1 MDAISNIQKMTDLVD
16 KLTQKVG
23 ELDGAI
29 AKVGQN
35 ASAAFATATSGLSAA
50 GGQRQLGM
58 GGNVM
63 STSLAGFTTPVP
75 NTQSMGGQPGQMGG
89 TPGGVGP
96 GGPSGPS
103 GPGGMAGGPSG
114 PSNNKLTSA
123 LAPTSASG
131 FIDSMGKNAGIMQ
144 MGVGIMQMALAPV
157 AGAYAAAMP
166 TAGVVDRATSYYQA
180 VRRGGNGMSRSSVE
194 AATFNAMR
202 GGMTGVGSDGVTAN
216 ILANSGF
223 IAGSRNYL
231 GVAAEV
237 AGAAKNY
244 GMENS
249 AAANAIS
256 SVSNMSVANNLFNM
270 GIRTLDSEG
279 NQRNLG
285 SITSD
290 LMNRLYPTGANAKD
304 INNSI
309 RFGSLQTQLQG
320 FGITGD
326 LQSLMM
332 GQMVDSAN
340 GLNPNLTVNKNS
352 SNNANPLNPL
362 FQTNES
368 QTGIQMASESN
379 VLSGMQT
386 AANVV
391 TKFNDAFEGTIVAM
405 SKYKAMI
412 EMGLSTNAGQ
422 GIQTTASGLLGGF
435 RNVLGGAS
443 QIISAI
449 FTRGA
454 SLGAGGA
461 TGGGTPG
468 FGAAFGG
475 GTPINSPSGT
485 PSSGNVSA
493 YYGVASS
500 SGIWDST
507 GGKHMG
513 TDYDVDP
520 GTPITSTLDGVVS
533 GRTLS
538 ADYGQAVVVD
548 HPNGYST
555 IYAHLKSKNVSP
567 GDYVRAGQV
576 VGQSGATGNTTGP
589 SLHYEVQKGPGNPVD
604 PSELNGAGS
613 PIGDLGG
620 LGKAPGNGVNAGM
633 GISGIPTGG
642 VSASAVEMK
651 DWLVSQGLSENG
663 AFGVVANLLAE
674 SGLRTNA
681 VGDGGTSYGIAQ
693 WHLGRKDNL
702 FKFAKEK
709 GLEASSLEAQ
719 QLFLMHE
726 LQSYG
731 TLMNALKSPDTSKYE
746 ATSAFMTKFERPK
759 DQSAE
764 AIQKRYNRGLG
775 ALNATGGGTPGYGGG
790 FSGGGGS
797 ASINNVHINL
807 SIANA
812 SDGEAVMFAQK
823 VKEYLSN
830 DRSLSTI
837 GGS

>member
-1 MDAISNIQKMTDLVD
+1 MDAIANLQKMSDAVD
-16 KLTQKVG
+16 KLTQKV
-23 ELDGAI
+23 EALDA
-29 AKVGQN
+29 AVLKVGQN
-35 ASAAFATATSGLSAA
+35 ASASFATAASGLTAE
-50 GGQRQLGM
+50 GGQRGLGQG

-63 STSLAGFTTPVP
+63 STSLAGFTTPLP
-75 NTQSMGGQPGQMGG
+75 GPQSMGGQPGQMGG
-89 TPGGVGP
+89 APGGQGGP
-96 GGPSGPS
+96 GGPSGPGS
-103 GPGGMAGGPSG
+103 TGIFTGGGPGGGGG
-114 PSNNKLTSA
+114 NKLTGALATTNAAGFIESMGQNAGLMQMGIGMAQVA
-123 LAPTSASG
+123 LAP
-131 FIDSMGKNAGIMQ
+131 
-144 MGVGIMQMALAPV
+144 L
-157 AGAYAAAMP
+157 AGAYASAMP

-180 VRRGGNGMSRSSVE
+180 TRRSGTGVSRGSVE

-202 GGMTGVGSDGVTAN
+202 GGMTGIGSDGVTAN

-249 AAANAIS
+249 VAANAIS
-256 SVSNMSVANNLFNM
+256 SVSNMSIANNLFNM
-270 GIRTLDSEG
+270 GIRTLDDQG

-285 SITSD
+285 AISTDI
-290 LMNRLYPTGANAKD
+290 MNRLYPGGASAKD
-304 INNSI
+304 VNNSI
-309 RFGSLQTQLQG
+309 RFGSLQNQLQG
-320 FGITGD
+320 MGISGP
-326 LQSLMM
+326 LQELMM
-332 GQMVDSAN
+332 GQMVTAGS
-340 GLNPNLTVNKNS
+340 GKNPDLTVNTNNA
-352 SNNANPLNPL
+352 NNANPLTAI

-368 QTGIQMASESN
+368 QTGVQMQSEAN

-391 TKFNDAFEGTIVAM
+391 TKFNDAFGSTIAAM
-405 SKYKAMI
+405 AKYRSML
-412 EMGLSTNAGQ
+412 ELGLSTNAGQ
-422 GIQTTASGLLGGF
+422 GISTTVSSVFNGVKNITGGF
-435 RNVLGGAS
+435 RTILETLNP
-443 QIISAI
+443 
-449 FTRGA
+449 F
-454 SLGAGGA
+454 
-461 TGGGTPG
+461 GGGTPG

-475 GTPINSPSGT
+475 GTPLN
-485 PSSGNVSA
+485 SSGGMSDKGSISA
-493 YYGVASS
+493 YYGVTSG

-520 GTPITSTLDGVVS
+520 GTPITSTLDGIVS

-555 IYAHLKSKNVSP
+555 VYAHLKSKNVSP
-567 GDYVRAGQV
+567 GDYVKAGQV

-589 SLHYEVQKGPGNPVD
+589 SLHYEVQRGPGNPVD
-604 PSELNGAGS
+604 PSELLGAGS
-613 PIGDLGG
+613 PIGNLGE

-633 GISGIPTGG
+633 GVAGIPTGG
-642 VSASAVEMK
+642 ISADAMEMK
-651 DWLVSQGLSENG
+651 NWLVTQGLSENG

-693 WHLGRKDNL
+693 WHLGRKENL
-702 FKFAKEK
+702 FKFAQEK
-709 GLEASSLEAQ
+709 GLDASSLEAQ

-726 LQSYG
+726 LKTYG
-731 TLMNALKSPDTSKYE
+731 SLMNMLQSPDTSKYE
-746 ATSAFMTKFERPK
+746 ATSAFMIKFERPA

-790 FSGGGGS
+790 FSGSGGN
-797 ASINNVHINL
+797 ASINNVSINVT
-807 SIANA
+807 IANA
-812 SDGEAVMFAQK
+812 SDGEAMIFAQK

-837 GGS
+837 GSS